1 MQAECFETMPAE
13 AVNRMG
19 NASQQERNAV
29 EADGNTTARIRFKD
43 WFKHPA
49 AHARD
54 AAMA

>member
-29 EADGNTTARIRFKD
+29 EADGKHDGADPLQRLV
-43 WFKHPA
+43 KHPA